1 MPMPHEGELAVKYGG
16 LDAMATEL
24 GNQAKKLEQDLHEIK
39 AAVKA
44 AAAGWEG
51 DAHTT
56 YTEVQTAWDK
66 DAAIIHKA
74 LMDITRVVHNA
85 GGDYRGGDKKA
96 ASYFQG

>member
-1 MPMPHEGELAVKYGG
+1 MANPHYDELSVKYGG

-24 GNQAKKLEQDLHEIK
+24 GNQAKKLEQDLHDIQS
-39 AAVKA
+39 AVKRA
-44 AAAGWEG
+44 ASGWEG

-96 ASYFQG
+96 ASYFSG

>member
-1 MPMPHEGELAVKYGG
+1 MANPHYDELAVKYGG

-24 GNQAKKLEQDLHEIK
+24 GNQAHRLEQDLHDIRQ
-39 AAVKA
+39 AVKA

-56 YTEVQTAWDK
+56 YTEVQQAWDK
-66 DAAIIHKA
+66 DAQVIHKA
-74 LMDITRVVHNA
+74 LTDITRLVHQA

-96 ASYFQG
+96 ASYFT

>member
-1 MPMPHEGELAVKYGG
+1 MKR
-16 LDAMATEL
+16 
-24 GNQAKKLEQDLHEIK
+24 
-39 AAVKA
+39 

-56 YTEVQTAWDK
+56 YTEVQASWDK

-74 LMDITRVVHNA
+74 LTDITRVVHNA

-96 ASYFQG
+96 ASYFSG